1 MRNSGAVKQMNFI
14 IFIIGMFHKEHLLTL
29 GKYIAIWFLSGSIS
43 HWFFSWQKSVIMA
56 LLWLIIFFIC
66 ESMSE
71 SKERN
76 WKELVLF
83 VLVFPISIGMVSWG
97 LQHFLD
103 SPMRSLWIIPLWYFL
118 SLALFQWKSPD
129 PKRSTRTVLW
139 FGALIAALLWGIVWA
154 LITLL
159 PSSVYQTFGDDHHG
173 NDQQW
178 AQLLP
183 TKEDHIAMG
192 HVMPE
197 DGAAMDHGEM
207 VVDELSFIQLMIPH
221 HQEAVDTTTE
231 LLKTTVD
238 FDLQTLW
245 NAIIEAQKQEI
256 AMMQSWLQQRY
267 PNPWIDHW
275 ISYHLMMRP
284 TIGIT
289 DSNEIDAIRT
299 TDMIV
304 HHEWAVQM
312 AEKILTLPDVR
323 PEVQAFARDVIRAQS
338 TEIETMRSWLG
349 NKEVVMPH
357 VMDMNDHNH

>member
-1 MRNSGAVKQMNFI
+1 MSQFLPFSFLMTKNFLATI
-14 IFIIGMFHKEHLLTL
+14 LRYIGIGFISW
-29 GKYIAIWFLSGSIS
+29 AIS
-43 HWFFSWQKSVIMA
+43 HGFFSWQRSVIMA
-56 LLWLIIFFIC
+56 LLWIVVFLIA
-66 ESMSE
+66 EMMSDTKKQWYE
-71 SKERN
+71 
-76 WKELVLF
+76 VFLF
-83 VLVFPISIGMVSWG
+83 VIVFSVAVGMVSGG

-103 SPMRSLWIIPLWYFL
+103 SPMRSLWIVPVGYFV
-118 SLALFQWKSPD
+118 AL
-129 PKRSTRTVLW
+129 
-139 FGALIAALLWGIVWA
+139 
-154 LITLL
+154 
-159 PSSVYQTFGDDHHG
+159 SVYQIQYKEEAWNRTKTLLIWLLSSGLLFGLLYGALHILPASWFLAVDDHHG

-197 DGAAMDHGEM
+197 DGAIMDHGEM
-207 VVDELSFIQLMIPH
+207 VIDELSFIQLMIPH

-231 LLKTTVD
+231 LLKTTTD
-238 FDLQTLW
+238 SALQTLW
-245 NAIIEAQKQEI
+245 NAIIEVQKQEI

-275 ISYHLMMRP
+275 ISYHLMMRS
-284 TIGIT
+284 TSGIT

-304 HHEWAVQM
+304 HHEGAVQM

-323 PEVQAFARDVIRAQS
+323 PEVQAFAREVIRAQS
-338 TEIETMRSWLG
+338 TEIETMRNWLG